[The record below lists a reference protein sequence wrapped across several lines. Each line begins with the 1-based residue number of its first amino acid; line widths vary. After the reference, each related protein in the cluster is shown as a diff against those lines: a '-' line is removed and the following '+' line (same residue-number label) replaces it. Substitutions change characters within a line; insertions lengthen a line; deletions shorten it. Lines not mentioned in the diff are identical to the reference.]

1 MGGKAEPRLRGQ
13 IDTPESER
21 RRERGRRLTD
31 RQALI
36 LDLVA
41 DGLENKEIAHRIGLS
56 EQAIKEHVSTLLH
69 RLAVRNRAALA
80 EIATE
85 LKIIGTMDL
94 EPEWLD
100 YVFQRSP
107 VMKAIVR
114 GPDHVFVA
122 ANEAYRRAAGDRE
135 IIGHPFREVFPESD
149 LVGGIA
155 ALDRVYASG
164 EPQVLHDFRGQWG
177 PTPGSKPDRYAE
189 VSLQPLP
196 GPEGVAGISI
206 LAVDVTDGVRAR
218 EQLADLSAEQLAM
231 FDLVPSGIVVLDR
244 TGAVVKV
251 NRAAQT
257 LLGQGPF
264 RSLTSEVAKDYRLR
278 DAATGRD
285 FAPVEDAFKRS
296 FAGEGVRDLRIRM
309 YLPTLD
315 RDAVVRIDATPLRT
329 AGGEVRAV
337 VASIT
342 EIAEDSVAG

>member
-1 MGGKAEPRLRGQ
+1 MGA
-13 IDTPESER
+13 PETER
-21 RRERGRRLTD
+21 RRVRGRRLTD

-41 DGLENKEIAHRIGLS
+41 EGLENKEIAHRIGLS
-56 EQAIKEHVSTLLH
+56 EQAVKEHVSALLH

-85 LKIIGTMDL
+85 LKIVGTMDL

-122 ANEAYRRAAGDRE
+122 ANEAYRRAAGRE
-135 IIGHPFREVFPESD
+135 VIGLPFKEVFPESAA
-149 LVGGIA
+149 VGGLA
-155 ALDRVYASG
+155 SLDKVYASG

-177 PTPGSKPDRYAE
+177 PPGSKPDRYAE
-189 VSLQPLP
+189 VALQPLP
-196 GPEGVAGISI
+196 GPDGVAGISI
-206 LAVDVTDGVRAR
+206 LAVDITESVRAR
-218 EQLADLSAEQLAM
+218 EELAELSAEQLAM

-251 NRAAQT
+251 NRAAQS
-257 LLGQGPF
+257 LLGPGPF
-264 RSLTSEVAKDYRLR
+264 RSLTSEAAKDYRLR
-278 DAATGRD
+278 DATTGRE
-285 FAPVEDAFKRS
+285 FVPVEDALKRS

-309 YLPTLD
+309 YLPKLD

-337 VASIT
+337 VAAIT
-342 EIAEDSVAG
+342 ELMPDSVAG

>member
-1 MGGKAEPRLRGQ
+1 VG
-13 IDTPESER
+13 TPETER
-21 RRERGRRLTD
+21 RRVRGRRLTD

-56 EQAIKEHVSTLLH
+56 EQAVKEHVSALLH

-85 LKIIGTMDL
+85 LKILGTMDL

-122 ANEAYRRAAGDRE
+122 ANEAYRRAAGERE
-135 IIGHPFREVFPESD
+135 IIGRPFREVFPDSAAI
-149 LVGGIA
+149 GGVA
-155 ALDRVYASG
+155 ALDKVYASG
-164 EPQVLHDFRGQWG
+164 EPHVLHDFRGQWG
-177 PTPGSKPDRYAE
+177 PPGSKPDRYAE

-196 GPEGVAGISI
+196 GPEGVSGISI

-218 EQLADLSAEQLAM
+218 EELAELSAEQLAM

-257 LLGQGPF
+257 LLGPGPF
-264 RSLTSEVAKDYRLR
+264 RSLTSEAAKDYRLR
-278 DAATGRD
+278 DATTGRE
-285 FAPVEDAFKRS
+285 FVPVEDALKRS

-309 YLPTLD
+309 YLPKLD

-337 VASIT
+337 VAAIT
-342 EIAEDSVAG
+342 ELIQDSVAG